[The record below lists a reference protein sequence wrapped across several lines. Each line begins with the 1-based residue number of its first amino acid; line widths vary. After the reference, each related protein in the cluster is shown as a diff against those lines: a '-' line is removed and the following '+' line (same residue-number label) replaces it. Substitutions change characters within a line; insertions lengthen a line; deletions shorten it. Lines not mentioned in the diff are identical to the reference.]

1 MRVTNQNIGRK
12 KTGIKRS
19 HQQLEEFR
27 IGREQFEK
35 KTAQTEGFH
44 ETHDGDESGS
54 GIKAEAARET
64 LALLRIVGNR
74 MRLPLRFDLQAMFNA
89 PQKTIRFIESA
100 HFRGRQQFELGDGA
114 QCFQCPLLLQE
125 SVLSAMNELER
136 LNNKL

>member
-44 ETHDGDESGS
+44 ETHDGDESGI
-54 GIKAEAARET
+54 GIG
-64 LALLRIVGNR
+64 AL
-74 MRLPLRFDLQAMFNA
+74 
-89 PQKTIRFIESA
+89 
-100 HFRGRQQFELGDGA
+100 HQFL
-114 QCFQCPLLLQE
+114 
-125 SVLSAMNELER
+125 
-136 LNNKL
+136 K

>member
-44 ETHDGDESGS
+44 ETDDGDESSIGIGAPRQFLEQKRAKSAKNLPRPWSNVKGS
-54 GIKAEAARET
+54 GT
-64 LALLRIVGNR
+64 LRQSVEGTLGPICLCRKFEIVW
-74 MRLPLRFDLQAMFNA
+74 
-89 PQKTIRFIESA
+89 
-100 HFRGRQQFELGDGA
+100 
-114 QCFQCPLLLQE
+114 
-125 SVLSAMNELER
+125 
-136 LNNKL
+136 